1 MEPERGPIDLGD
13 RDLLIRRYQNN
24 GMRPSHLSSCG
35 LRSWGP
41 LKPVAGTSIARQT
54 MARLGKHLN
63 REPRLLPLVSYKFDQ
78 TLVLQKMRDTLSR
91 LVSIDHVFIQPAP
104 GQQEKERSN
113 SIDNRH
119 DDHRGLQAL
128 GIDHATHFLQTGA

>member
-1 MEPERGPIDLGD
+1 MEPERGPNDSGD

-35 LRSWGP
+35 LRSFEP
-41 LKPVAGTSIARQT
+41 LKPVAGTSLVRQM

-63 REPRLLPLVSYKFDQ
+63 HEPRLSPLISYKFDQ
-78 TLVLQKMRDTLSR
+78 ALIFQKMRDALSR
-91 LVSIDHVFIQPAP
+91 LVSIDHIFIQPAP
-104 GQQEKERSN
+104 GQQEEERPN
-113 SIDNRH
+113 GINNRH